1 MYCKNIISR
10 FLLRKNFFRRIK
22 MRLNGEK
29 RKLVKNEFDDLE
41 FLYEKLKTEPKIIF
55 DGGANVG
62 FVSYQF
68 FKKFKNSKIYAFEP
82 NPSVFK
88 TLTTSLK
95 DMKNVILP
103 FNLGISD
110 KKGEL
115 EFYKNS
121 NTGTSSFLEPNDFHS
136 SHLARKYT
144 KINVPVI
151 SISEFCL
158 ENNIPSIDI
167 LKLDI
172 EGFELKALQGCEEML
187 ITEKID
193 FIFAE
198 VNLIPTYSHQC
209 LKEELITY
217 LRTFDY
223 YPYNF
228 YGSHET
234 NFRQSIIT
242 NILFISNKTAKKLN
256 AIYGENSVYTK

>member
-1 MYCKNIISR
+1 MYYKNIISHYI
-10 FLLRKNFFRRIK
+10 LRKNIFKRIK
-22 MRLNGEK
+22 MRLNSEK
-29 RKLVKNEFDDLE
+29 RKLNKNEFDDLV
-41 FLYEKLKTEPKIIF
+41 FLFKKLKKEPKVIL

-62 FVSYQF
+62 FVSFQF
-68 FKKFKNSKIYAFEP
+68 FKKFKHSKIYSFEP
-82 NPSVFK
+82 NPSVFQK
-88 TLTTSLK
+88 LETNLK
-95 DMKNVILP
+95 KEANFIFP

-151 SISEFCL
+151 SIGEFCS
-158 ENNIPSIDI
+158 ENNITSIDI

-172 EGFELKALQGCEEML
+172 EGFELKALQGCEKML

-193 FIFAE
+193 FVFAE

-209 LKEELITY
+209 LIEELISY
-217 LRTFDY
+217 LRTFHY

-234 NFRQSIIT
+234 YFRQSIIT
-242 NILFISNKTAKKLN
+242 NILFISNQTAKNLN
-256 AIYGENSVYTK
+256 SIHGENSVYTK